1 MDAKTK
7 NLIKVAGV
15 HTATGVAGVSS
26 VVTGIITC
34 SSGGSSKSKKVF
46 GGLAIAAGLADIA
59 VTGISAYQKIKGG
72 NTLIDISTKK

>member
-26 VVTGIITC
+26 VVTGIITW
-34 SSGGSSKSKKVF
+34 SWGGTKSKKVF

-59 VTGISAYQKIKGG
+59 ITGISAYQKIKGG

>member
-7 NLIKVAGV
+7 ELIKVAGI
-15 HTATGVAGVSS
+15 HTVTGVAGVSS
-26 VVTGIITC
+26 VVTGIISCT
-34 SSGGSSKSKKVF
+34 SSGTKGKKVI

-59 VTGISAYQKIKGG
+59 VTGISAYQKMKGG

>member
-34 SSGGSSKSKKVF
+34 SSGGTKGKKVI
-46 GGLAIAAGLADIA
+46 GGIAIAAGLADIA
-59 VTGISAYQKIKGG
+59 ITGISVYQKMKGGG

>member
-26 VVTGIITC
+26 VVTGIMSCT
-34 SSGGSSKSKKVF
+34 SAGSKTKKVF

>member
-7 NLIKVAGV
+7 ELIKVAGV

-26 VVTGIITC
+26 VVTGIMSCASNGTK
-34 SSGGSSKSKKVF
+34 GKKVI
-46 GGLAIAAGLADIA
+46 GGIAIAAGLADIA
-59 VTGISAYQKIKGG
+59 ITGISAYQKIKGG

>member
-34 SSGGSSKSKKVF
+34 SSGGTKSKKVF